1 MNHNEIM
8 QKLANYEEHEIF
20 YKEYYLAKQ
29 DLTSKKAFLKDLDPN
44 DLYQRRLIV
53 PDIKGSWN
61 PIFMNEEMMDQQDI
75 IKELT
80 VQKHFRYTPTF
91 KHTHSFYELV
101 YCLSGSCQEEINDF
115 QFTLTEGQFCLI
127 PPRTTHSIGVFDDSI
142 VLNIIIWRRT
152 FEDIFYNLLRKS
164 NIISDFFNQSLYLY
178 EQNSYMLI
186 DTYKDANIRNIVLDM
201 YDQTLEEKPFYE
213 LVRNAQIIHIFS
225 LILQN
230 YEHSISFPYK
240 PFQGNRIIIQMI
252 AYIEHH
258 FKDITL
264 QQLAE
269 HFNFSSN
276 YCSQMI
282 KELTNKSFTD
292 IVLSIKFTKAKNLLE
307 STTYPISQI
316 ATQCG
321 FNNIEH
327 FNRLFK
333 KKFSKTPG
341 QYRKGFFMN

>member
-1 MNHNEIM
+1 MNREEIM
-8 QKLANYEEHEIF
+8 QKLKTYEEHEIF
-20 YKEYYLAKQ
+20 YREYYLAKQ
-29 DLTSKKAFLKDLDPN
+29 NLNSKKSFLSQFDPN
-44 DLYQRRLIV
+44 ELYQKRLIV
-53 PDIKGSWN
+53 PDIKGSWR
-61 PIFMNEEMMDQQDI
+61 PTFMNEEIMDQRDL

-80 VQKHFRYTPTF
+80 VLKHFRYTPTF
-91 KHTHSFYELV
+91 KHEHSFYELV
-101 YCLSGSCQEEINDF
+101 YCVSGSCQEEINDF
-115 QFTLTEGQFCLI
+115 KFTLTEGQFCLI

-186 DTYKDANIRNIVLDM
+186 DTLKDNEIKNIILDM
-201 YDQTLEEKPFYE
+201 YGQTLEQKPFYE
-213 LVRNAQIIHIFS
+213 LVRNAQIIHVFS

-240 PFQGNRIIIQMI
+240 PFQGNHIIIQMI

-276 YCSQMI
+276 YCSRMI
-282 KELTNKSFTD
+282 KELTSESFTE

-341 QYRKGFFMN
+341 QYRKELLL